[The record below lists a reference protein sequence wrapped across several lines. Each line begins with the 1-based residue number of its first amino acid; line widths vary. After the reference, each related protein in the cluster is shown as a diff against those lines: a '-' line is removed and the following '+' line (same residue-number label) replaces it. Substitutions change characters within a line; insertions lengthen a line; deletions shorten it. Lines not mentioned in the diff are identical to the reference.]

1 MPRFTIKLVYER
13 PNRMPRFTIKDL
25 LIATTLI
32 ANGVF
37 QLTLSRDG
45 ENASPFAIAFLWFS
59 GGVLIGVG
67 LFIPFNRP
75 WTGLFKGLVI
85 QALFLFLFI
94 FTIH

>member
-1 MPRFTIKLVYER
+1 MIKLVYER

-37 QLTLSRDG
+37 QLTLLSRDG

-75 WTGLFKGLVI
+75 WTGLFTGLVI
-85 QALFLFLFI
+85 QAF
-94 FTIH
+94 HMVVVVMARS